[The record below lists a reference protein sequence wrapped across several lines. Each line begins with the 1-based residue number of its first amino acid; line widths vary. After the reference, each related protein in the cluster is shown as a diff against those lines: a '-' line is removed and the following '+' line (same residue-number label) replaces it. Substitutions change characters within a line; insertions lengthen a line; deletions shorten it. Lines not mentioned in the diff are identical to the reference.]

1 MFRLSNEGRRDRGSD
16 FSKRRTRAFSKKQSE
31 KKKKKKKKSALKN
44 ENSGGDKH
52 NDDKNEPGPSLS
64 S

>member
-1 MFRLSNEGRRDRGSD
+1 MFRLSNKGIREIGEAIFQKGE
-16 FSKRRTRAFSKKQSE
+16 FCAFSKKQSE
-31 KKKKKKKKSALKN
+31 KKKKKRALKN
-44 ENSGGDKH
+44 ENSSSSS

>member
-1 MFRLSNEGRRDRGSD
+1 MFRLSNKGIREIGEAIFQKGE
-16 FSKRRTRAFSKKQSE
+16 FCAFSKKQSM
-31 KKKKKKKKSALKN
+31 KKKKKKRALKN
-44 ENSGGDKH
+44 ENSSSSN

>member
-1 MFRLSNEGRRDRGSD
+1 MFRLSNKGIREIGEAIFQKGE
-16 FSKRRTRAFSKKQSE
+16 FCAFSKKQSE
-31 KKKKKKKKSALKN
+31 KKKKRALKN
-44 ENSGGDKH
+44 ENSSSSS